1 MSFYNHTISRVM
13 DLAAIIRTIPDFPK
27 PGIQFKDIESIT
39 ENPEAFRYVIDSFS
53 DKVQELKVDKL
64 LVLDA
69 RGFLFGAAIG
79 YKEGLPIVMARKKG
93 KLGGETVTESY
104 SLEYG
109 DATVELQKTA
119 ISKGDRVAIIDDLLA
134 TGGTASAASSLIEK
148 LDAHVVLC
156 AFVIELDALNGRLQL
171 PDSEVHS
178 LVHF

>member
-1 MSFYNHTISRVM
+1 M
-13 DLAAIIRTIPDFPK
+13 DLAALIRTIPDFPK

-39 ENPEAFRYVIDSFS
+39 ENPVAFRYVIDQFAER
-53 DKVQELKVDKL
+53 VRALNIDKL

-79 YKEGLPIVMARKKG
+79 YKENLPIVMARKKG

-109 DATVELQKTA
+109 EATVELQKTA
-119 ISKGDRVAIIDDLLA
+119 IEKGERIAVIDDLLA
-134 TGGTASAASSLIEK
+134 TGGTAAAAAALIDK
-148 LDAHVVLC
+148 VGAHVELF
-156 AFVIELDALNGRLQL
+156 AFVIELDALGGRSKL
-171 PDSEVHS
+171 PDAELCS